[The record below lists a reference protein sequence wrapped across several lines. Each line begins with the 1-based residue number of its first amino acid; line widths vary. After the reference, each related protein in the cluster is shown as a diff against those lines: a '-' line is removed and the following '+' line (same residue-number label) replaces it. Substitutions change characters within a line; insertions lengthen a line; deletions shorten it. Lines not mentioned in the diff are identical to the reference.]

1 MKINKEGLSIIKQC
15 EGCRL
20 KAYLCPSLIP
30 TIGYGHTT
38 GVKLG
43 DTITQTDAE
52 RYLLQDIKRFE
63 QAVSALVKVPI
74 NTNQFSALVSFAFN
88 VGVGNLKSSTL
99 LKKLNLRD
107 YKGCSNEF
115 DRWVYGNNKKPLE
128 GLKKRRKLEKELFNK
143 PENKI

>member
-1 MKINKEGLSIIKQC
+1 MRINKEGLSIIKQC
-15 EGCRL
+15 EGCKL
-20 KAYLCPSLIP
+20 KAYLCPSLVP

-43 DTITQTDAE
+43 DTITQADAD

-74 NTNQFSALVSFAFN
+74 NTNQFSALVSFTFN
-88 VGVGNLKSSTL
+88 VGVSNLKSSTL

-115 DRWVYGNNKKPLE
+115 ERWVYGSNKKPLE

-143 PENKI
+143 TESR

>member
-1 MKINKEGLSIIKQC
+1 MRINKEGLSIIKQC

-43 DTITQTDAE
+43 DTITQADAD

-63 QAVSALVKVPI
+63 QAVSTLVKVPI
-74 NTNQFSALVSFAFN
+74 NTNQFSALVSFTFN
-88 VGVGNLKSSTL
+88 VGVGNFKSSTL
-99 LKKLNLRD
+99 LKRLNLRD

-115 DRWVYGNNKKPLE
+115 ERWVYGSNKKPLE

-143 PENKI
+143 TESR

>member
-1 MKINKEGLSIIKQC
+1 MRINKEGLSIIKQC

-38 GVKLG
+38 GVKMG
-43 DTITQTDAE
+43 DTITQADAE

-63 QAVSALVKVPI
+63 QAVSALVKVPV
-74 NTNQFSALVSFAFN
+74 NENQFSALVSFTFN
-88 VGVGNLKSSTL
+88 VGVGAFKSSTL

-115 DRWVYGNNKKPLE
+115 ERWVYGSNKKPLE
-128 GLKKRRKLEKELFNK
+128 GLKKRRKLERQLFNK
-143 PENKI
+143 TESR

>member
-43 DTITQTDAE
+43 DIITQADAY
-52 RYLLQDIKRFE
+52 RYLLQDIKKFE

-74 NTNQFSALVSFAFN
+74 NENQFSALVSFAFN
-88 VGVGNLKSSTL
+88 IGVGNLKSSTL

-115 DRWVYGNNKKPLE
+115 DRWVYGSNKKPLE
-128 GLKKRRKLEKELFNK
+128 GLKKRRKLERELFNK
-143 PENKI
+143 SVTQ

>member
-43 DTITQTDAE
+43 DTITQADAD

-74 NTNQFSALVSFAFN
+74 NTNQFSALVSFTFN
-88 VGVGNLKSSTL
+88 VGVGNFKSSTL
-99 LKKLNLRD
+99 LKRLNLRD

-115 DRWVYGNNKKPLE
+115 ERWVYGSNKKPLE

-143 PENKI
+143 TESR

>member
-43 DTITQTDAE
+43 DIITQADAE

-63 QAVSALVKVPI
+63 QAVTALVTVPV
-74 NTNQFSALVSFAFN
+74 NENQFSALVSFTFN
-88 VGVGNLKSSTL
+88 VGVGAFKSSTL

-115 DRWVYGNNKKPLE
+115 DRWVYGSNKKPLE
-128 GLKKRRKLEKELFNK
+128 GLKKRRKLERQLFNK
-143 PENKI
+143 SVTQ

>member
-43 DTITQTDAE
+43 DIITQADAD

-63 QAVSALVKVPI
+63 QVVSALVKVPI
-74 NTNQFSALVSFAFN
+74 NENQFSALVSFAFN
-88 VGVGNLKSSTL
+88 VGVSNLKSSTL

-115 DRWVYGNNKKPLE
+115 DRWVYGSNKKPLE
-128 GLKKRRKLEKELFNK
+128 GLKKRRKLERELFNK
-143 PENKI
+143 SVTQ

>member
-1 MKINKEGLSIIKQC
+1 MRINKDGLSIIKQC

-43 DTITQTDAE
+43 DIITQADAD
-52 RYLLQDIKRFE
+52 RFLLQDIKRFE
-63 QAVSALVKVPI
+63 QAVAALVKVPI
-74 NTNQFSALVSFAFN
+74 NTNQFSALVSFTFN
-88 VGVGNLKSSTL
+88 VGVGAFKSSTL

-115 DRWVYGNNKKPLE
+115 DRWVYGSNKKPLE
-128 GLKKRRKLEKELFNK
+128 GLKKRRKLERELFNK
-143 PENKI
+143 SVTQ

>member
-1 MKINKEGLSIIKQC
+1 MRINKDGLSIIKQC

-43 DTITQTDAE
+43 DTITQADAD
-52 RYLLQDIKRFE
+52 RFLLQDIKRFE
-63 QAVSALVKVPI
+63 QAVAALVKVPI
-74 NTNQFSALVSFAFN
+74 NTNQFSALVSFTFN
-88 VGVGNLKSSTL
+88 VGVGAFKSSTL

-115 DRWVYGNNKKPLE
+115 DRWVYGSNKKPLE
-128 GLKKRRKLEKELFNK
+128 GLKKRRKLERELFNK
-143 PENKI
+143 SVTQ

>member
-30 TIGYGHTT
+30 TIGYGHTI

-43 DTITQTDAE
+43 DIITQADAY

-74 NTNQFSALVSFAFN
+74 NENQFSALVSFAFN
-88 VGVGNLKSSTL
+88 IGVGNLKSSTL

-115 DRWVYGNNKKPLE
+115 DRWVYGSNKKPLE
-128 GLKKRRKLEKELFNK
+128 GLKKRRKLERELFNK
-143 PENKI
+143 SVTQ

>member
-43 DTITQTDAE
+43 DIITQADAD
-52 RYLLQDIKRFE
+52 RYLLQDLKRFE

-74 NTNQFSALVSFAFN
+74 NENQFSALVSFAFN

-107 YKGCSNEF
+107 YKSCSNEF
-115 DRWVYGNNKKPLE
+115 DRWVYGSNKKPLE
-128 GLKKRRKLEKELFNK
+128 GLKKRRKLERELFNK
-143 PENKI
+143 SVTQ

>member
-43 DTITQTDAE
+43 DIITRADAD
-52 RYLLQDIKRFE
+52 RFLLQDIKRFE

-74 NTNQFSALVSFAFN
+74 NENQFSALVSFAFN

-115 DRWVYGNNKKPLE
+115 DRWVYGSNKKPLE
-128 GLKKRRKLEKELFNK
+128 GLKKRRKLERELFNK
-143 PENKI
+143 SVTQ

>member
-43 DTITQTDAE
+43 DIITQADANK
-52 RYLLQDIKRFE
+52 YLLQDIKRFE

-74 NTNQFSALVSFAFN
+74 NENQFSALVSFAFN

-115 DRWVYGNNKKPLE
+115 DRWVYGSNKKPLE
-128 GLKKRRKLEKELFNK
+128 GLKKRRKLERELFNK
-143 PENKI
+143 SVTQ

>member
-43 DTITQTDAE
+43 DIITQADAD

-63 QAVSALVKVPI
+63 QVVSALVKVPI
-74 NTNQFSALVSFAFN
+74 NENQFSALVSFAFN
-88 VGVGNLKSSTL
+88 VGVSNLKSSTL

-107 YKGCSNEF
+107 YKGCSSEF
-115 DRWVYGNNKKPLE
+115 DRWVYGSNKKPLE
-128 GLKKRRKLEKELFNK
+128 GLKKRRKLERELFNK
-143 PENKI
+143 SVTQ

>member
-1 MKINKEGLSIIKQC
+1 MRINKEGLSIIKQC

-38 GVKLG
+38 GVKMG
-43 DTITQTDAE
+43 DTITQADAD
-52 RYLLQDIKRFE
+52 RFLLQDIKRFE

-74 NTNQFSALVSFAFN
+74 NTNQFSALVSFTFN
-88 VGVGNLKSSTL
+88 VGVGAFKSSTL

-115 DRWVYGNNKKPLE
+115 ERWVYGSNKKPLE
-128 GLKKRRKLEKELFNK
+128 GLKKRRKLEKQLFDK
-143 PENKI
+143 SITQ

>member
-43 DTITQTDAE
+43 DIITQADAY

-74 NTNQFSALVSFAFN
+74 NENQFSALVSFAFN
-88 VGVGNLKSSTL
+88 IGVGNLKSSTL

-115 DRWVYGNNKKPLE
+115 DRWVYGSNKKPLE
-128 GLKKRRKLEKELFNK
+128 GLKKRRKLERELFNK
-143 PENKI
+143 SVTQ

>member
-43 DTITQTDAE
+43 DIITQADAD
-52 RYLLQDIKRFE
+52 RYLLQDLKRFE

-74 NTNQFSALVSFAFN
+74 NENQFSALVSFAFN

-99 LKKLNLRD
+99 LKKLNLKD

-115 DRWVYGNNKKPLE
+115 DRWVYGSNKKPLE
-128 GLKKRRKLEKELFNK
+128 GLKKRRKLERELFNK
-143 PENKI
+143 SVTQ

>member
-1 MKINKEGLSIIKQC
+1 MRINKEGLSIIKHC

-20 KAYLCPSLIP
+20 KAYLCPRLIP

-43 DTITQTDAE
+43 DIITQADAD

-74 NTNQFSALVSFAFN
+74 NENQFSALVSFAFN

-107 YKGCSNEF
+107 YKSCSNEF
-115 DRWVYGNNKKPLE
+115 DRWVYGSNKKPLE
-128 GLKKRRKLEKELFNK
+128 GLKKRRKLERELFNK
-143 PENKI
+143 SVTQ

>member
-38 GVKLG
+38 GVKIG
-43 DTITQTDAE
+43 DTITQADAE

-63 QAVSALVKVPI
+63 QAVTALVKVPV
-74 NTNQFSALVSFAFN
+74 NVNQFSALVSFAFN

-115 DRWVYGNNKKPLE
+115 DRWVYGSNKKPLE
-128 GLKKRRKLEKELFNK
+128 GLKKRRKLERQLFNK
-143 PENKI
+143 SVTQ

>member
-30 TIGYGHTT
+30 TIGYGYTT
-38 GVKLG
+38 GVKLS
-43 DTITQTDAE
+43 DTITQADAD
-52 RYLLQDIKRFE
+52 RYLLQDLKRFE

-74 NTNQFSALVSFAFN
+74 NENQFSALVSFTFN
-88 VGVGNLKSSTL
+88 VGVGNFKSSTL

-115 DRWVYGNNKKPLE
+115 DRWVYGSNKKPLE
-128 GLKKRRKLEKELFNK
+128 GLKKRRKLERELFNK
-143 PENKI
+143 SVTQ

>member
-43 DTITQTDAE
+43 DIITQADAYK
-52 RYLLQDIKRFE
+52 YLLQDIKRFE

-74 NTNQFSALVSFAFN
+74 NENQFSALVSFAFN
-88 VGVGNLKSSTL
+88 IGVGNLKSSTL

-115 DRWVYGNNKKPLE
+115 DRWVYGSNKKPLE
-128 GLKKRRKLEKELFNK
+128 GLKKRRKLERELFNK
-143 PENKI
+143 SVTQ

>member
-1 MKINKEGLSIIKQC
+1 MRINKEGLSIIKQC

-20 KAYLCPSLIP
+20 KAYLCPSLIL

-43 DTITQTDAE
+43 DIITQADAD

-74 NTNQFSALVSFAFN
+74 NENQFSALVSFAFN

-115 DRWVYGNNKKPLE
+115 DRWVYGSNKKPLE
-128 GLKKRRKLEKELFNK
+128 GLKKRRKLERELFNK
-143 PENKI
+143 SVTQ

>member
-43 DTITQTDAE
+43 DIITQAE
-52 RYLLQDIKRFE
+52 AYRYLLQDIKRFE

-74 NTNQFSALVSFAFN
+74 NENQFSALVSFAFN
-88 VGVGNLKSSTL
+88 IGVGNLKSSTL

-115 DRWVYGNNKKPLE
+115 DRWVYGSNKKPLE
-128 GLKKRRKLEKELFNK
+128 GLKKRRKLERELFNK
-143 PENKI
+143 SVTQ

>member
-1 MKINKEGLSIIKQC
+1 MRINKEGLSIIKQC
-15 EGCRL
+15 EGCKL
-20 KAYLCPSLIP
+20 KAYLCPSLVP

-43 DTITQTDAE
+43 DVITQADAD
-52 RYLLQDIKRFE
+52 RFLLQDIKRFE
-63 QAVSALVKVPI
+63 QAVTALVKVPI
-74 NTNQFSALVSFAFN
+74 NENQFSALVSFTFN
-88 VGVGNLKSSTL
+88 VGVSNLKSSTL

-115 DRWVYGNNKKPLE
+115 ERWVYGSNKKPLE

-143 PENKI
+143 AVIK

>member
-20 KAYLCPSLIP
+20 RAYLCPSLIP
-30 TIGYGHTT
+30 TIGYGHTI

-43 DTITQTDAE
+43 DIITQADAD

-74 NTNQFSALVSFAFN
+74 NENQFSALVSFAFN

-115 DRWVYGNNKKPLE
+115 DRWVYGSNKKPLE
-128 GLKKRRKLEKELFNK
+128 GLKKRRKLERELFNK
-143 PENKI
+143 SVTQ

>member
-43 DTITQTDAE
+43 DIITQADAY

-63 QAVSALVKVPI
+63 QAVSVLVKVPI
-74 NTNQFSALVSFAFN
+74 NENQFSALVSFAFN
-88 VGVGNLKSSTL
+88 IGVGNLKSSTL

-115 DRWVYGNNKKPLE
+115 DRWVYGSNKKPLE
-128 GLKKRRKLEKELFNK
+128 GLKKRRKLERELFNK
-143 PENKI
+143 SVTQ

>member
-1 MKINKEGLSIIKQC
+1 MRINKEGLSIIKQC

-38 GVKLG
+38 GVKIG
-43 DTITQTDAE
+43 DTITQADAE

-63 QAVSALVKVPI
+63 QAVTALVTVPV
-74 NTNQFSALVSFAFN
+74 NENQFSALVSFTFN
-88 VGVGNLKSSTL
+88 VGVGAFKSSTL

-115 DRWVYGNNKKPLE
+115 DRWVYGSNKKPLE
-128 GLKKRRKLEKELFNK
+128 GLKKRRKLERQLFNK
-143 PENKI
+143 SVTQ

>member
-1 MKINKEGLSIIKQC
+1 MRINKEGLSIIKQC

-43 DTITQTDAE
+43 DSITQADADI
-52 RYLLQDIKRFE
+52 YLRQDIKRFE

-74 NTNQFSALVSFAFN
+74 NENQFSALVSFAFN
-88 VGVGNLKSSTL
+88 VGVGNLKASTL
-99 LKKLNLRD
+99 LKNLNLRD

-115 DRWVYGNNKKPLE
+115 DRWVYGSNKKPLE
-128 GLKKRRKLEKELFNK
+128 GLKKRRKLERELFNK
-143 PENKI
+143 SVTQ

>member
-43 DTITQTDAE
+43 DVITQADAD

-74 NTNQFSALVSFAFN
+74 NTNQFSALVSFTFN
-88 VGVGNLKSSTL
+88 VGVSAFKSSTL

-115 DRWVYGNNKKPLE
+115 DRWVYGSNKTPLE
-128 GLKKRRKLEKELFNK
+128 GLKKRRKLERQLFDK
-143 PENKI
+143 SVTQ

>member
-38 GVKLG
+38 GVKIG
-43 DTITQTDAE
+43 DIITQADAD
-52 RYLLQDIKRFE
+52 RYLLQDLKRFE

-74 NTNQFSALVSFAFN
+74 NENQFSALVSFAFN

-115 DRWVYGNNKKPLE
+115 DRWVYGSNKKPLE
-128 GLKKRRKLEKELFNK
+128 GLKKRRKLERELFNK
-143 PENKI
+143 SVTQ

>member
-43 DTITQTDAE
+43 DTITQADAN
-52 RYLLQDIKRFE
+52 RYLLQDLKRFE
-63 QAVSALVKVPI
+63 QAVTALVKVPI
-74 NTNQFSALVSFAFN
+74 NENQFSALVSFAFN

-99 LKKLNLRD
+99 LKKLNLKD

-115 DRWVYGNNKKPLE
+115 DRWVYSSNKKPLE
-128 GLKKRRKLEKELFNK
+128 GLKKRRKLERELFNK
-143 PENKI
+143 SVTQ